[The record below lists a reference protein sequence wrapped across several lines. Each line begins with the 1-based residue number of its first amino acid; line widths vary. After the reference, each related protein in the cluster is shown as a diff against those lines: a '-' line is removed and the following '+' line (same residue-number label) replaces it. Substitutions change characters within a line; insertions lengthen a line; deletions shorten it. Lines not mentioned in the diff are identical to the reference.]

1 MVISAVTHLYMS
13 NQRLD
18 QLEEKLAYLEAA
30 NAELSEEIFR
40 QQQEIATLTKAHHQ
54 LLERFAEMQEADS
67 DAISGSKPTALEQRP
82 PHY

>member
-1 MVISAVTHLYMS
+1 MAISAATQLHMS
-13 NQRLD
+13 IQRLD

-30 NAELSEEIFR
+30 NAELSEEIFL

-54 LLERFAEMQEADS
+54 LLERFEELQQADS
-67 DAISGSKPTALEQRP
+67 NVISGSKLTALEQRP